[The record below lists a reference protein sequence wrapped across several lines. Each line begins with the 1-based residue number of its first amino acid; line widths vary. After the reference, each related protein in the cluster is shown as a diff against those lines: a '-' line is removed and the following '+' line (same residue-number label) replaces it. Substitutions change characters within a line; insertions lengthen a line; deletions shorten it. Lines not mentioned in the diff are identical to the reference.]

1 MSKLYVELKV
11 GESLY
16 IGNTVISLES
26 KSGQRARLAIN
37 VDENL
42 IITTPQKQRMSAN
55 EKEKHHG

>member
-11 GESLY
+11 GESL
-16 IGNTVISLES
+16 ILGNTIISLES

-37 VDENL
+37 ADKNLL
-42 IITTPQKQRMSAN
+42 IITPQKQRMSAN